1 MIYEDIKTQRMYHK
15 RPERREEMIP
25 YDIQIVDN
33 NGVIEKVFVNMEK
46 EAISIEKQVIPAFT
60 LIECLI
66 GLMIL
71 SSLLLTF
78 NLLIQQTIQVS
89 EFCSVKIKRV
99 ANIFSTIRRR
109 TQEQSQC
116 LCEKSATALHDRG

>member
-1 MIYEDIKTQRMYHK
+1 M
-15 RPERREEMIP
+15 
-25 YDIQIVDN
+25 
-33 NGVIEKVFVNMEK
+33 
-46 EAISIEKQVIPAFT
+46 PAFT

-89 EFCSVKIKRV
+89 EFLQR
-99 ANIFSTIRRR
+99 
-109 TQEQSQC
+109 
-116 LCEKSATALHDRG
+116 

>member
-1 MIYEDIKTQRMYHK
+1 MK
-15 RPERREEMIP
+15 
-25 YDIQIVDN
+25 
-33 NGVIEKVFVNMEK
+33 
-46 EAISIEKQVIPAFT
+46 KQVIPAFT

-89 EFCSVKIKRV
+89 EFLQRKEALCQMMLVKRNLRIIGDQV
-99 ANIFSTIRRR
+99 DQFLLIFFS
-109 TQEQSQC
+109 
-116 LCEKSATALHDRG
+116 

>member
-1 MIYEDIKTQRMYHK
+1 
-15 RPERREEMIP
+15 
-25 YDIQIVDN
+25 
-33 NGVIEKVFVNMEK
+33 MEK

-89 EFCSVKIKRV
+89 EFLQRKDQKRV

>member
-1 MIYEDIKTQRMYHK
+1 MSNWTDDIEQSIAH
-15 RPERREEMIP
+15 
-25 YDIQIVDN
+25 IQ
-33 NGVIEKVFVNMEK
+33 
-46 EAISIEKQVIPAFT
+46 S
-60 LIECLI
+60 
-66 GLMIL
+66 
-71 SSLLLTF
+71 
-78 NLLIQQTIQVS
+78 LIQQTIQVS